1 MAEERLQKILAR
13 AGYGSRR
20 ACERI
25 IEGGRVTVDG
35 EVAHLGDR
43 ADPQKQEIRVDG
55 VPLARSQ
62 PLFYIMVHKPR
73 GVISTTH
80 DPLGRRTVLDLVP
93 LPIDRKG
100 KAIRVYPVGRLD
112 AESEGLILLTNDGA
126 LANRLTH
133 PRYEH
138 PRVYRVLVAGE
149 PTAQNLERWR
159 RGIMLDGKMTR
170 FDAVTIEGRR
180 HGETWLKITVHE
192 GRKHLVRRMVAA
204 LGYPPRRLIR
214 TAMGSLQLGSLPP
227 GRSRPLT
234 RDELRSLKRSASQGP
249 QRPRR
254 GKTRTGRRPSSP
266 RSRQRRQRK

>member
-1 MAEERLQKILAR
+1 MVEERLQKILAR

-20 ACERI
+20 ACEHI
-25 IEGGRVTVDG
+25 IEAGRVMVDG
-35 EVAHLGDR
+35 KVAQLGDR
-43 ADPQKQEIRVDG
+43 ADPQRQRIEVDG
-55 VPLARSQ
+55 VPLARPQ
-62 PLFYIMVHKPR
+62 PYFYIMLHKPR

-80 DPLGRRTVLDLVP
+80 DPLGRRTVLDLVS
-93 LPIDRKG
+93 LPSDRRG
-100 KAIRVYPVGRLD
+100 KVVRVYPVGRLD

-149 PTAQNLERWR
+149 PTEENLERWR
-159 RGIMLDGKMTR
+159 RGIMLDGKVTR
-170 FDAVTIEGRR
+170 FDAVTVEGGR
-180 HGETWLKITVHE
+180 HGETWLEITVHE

-214 TAMGSLQLGSLPP
+214 TAMGSLQLGTLPP

-234 RDELRSLKRSASQGP
+234 QGEVLALKRSAGRSP
-249 QRPRR
+249 QQPRT
-254 GKTRTGRRPSSP
+254 KRTTHRSPSS
-266 RSRQRRQRK
+266 RSRQRRH

>member
-25 IEGGRVTVDG
+25 IEAGRVMVDG
-35 EVAHLGDR
+35 QVAHLGDS

-62 PLFYIMVHKPR
+62 PLFYIMLNKPR

-80 DPLGRRTVLDLVP
+80 DPLGRRTVLELVP
-93 LPIDRKG
+93 LPTDRRG

-112 AESEGLILLTNDGA
+112 ADSEGLILLTNDGA

-138 PRVYRVLVAGE
+138 PRVYRVLVTGE
-149 PTAQNLERWR
+149 PTPQNLERWR

-170 FDAVTIEGRR
+170 VDAVTIESRR

-192 GRKHLVRRMVAA
+192 GRKHLVRRMVAS

-214 TAMGSLQLGSLPP
+214 TAMGPLQLDNLPP
-227 GRSRPLT
+227 GRSRSLT
-234 RDELRSLKRSASQGP
+234 RDELRALKRSAGQEP

>member
-25 IEGGRVTVDG
+25 IEAGRVMVDG
-35 EVAHLGDR
+35 QVAHLGDS

-62 PLFYIMVHKPR
+62 PLFYIMLNKPR

-80 DPLGRRTVLDLVP
+80 DPLGRRTVLELVP
-93 LPIDRKG
+93 LPTDRRG

-112 AESEGLILLTNDGA
+112 ADSEGLILLTNDGA

-138 PRVYRVLVAGE
+138 PRVYRVLVTGE
-149 PTAQNLERWR
+149 PTPQNLERWR

-170 FDAVTIEGRR
+170 VDAVTIESRR

-192 GRKHLVRRMVAA
+192 GRKHLVRRMVAS

-214 TAMGSLQLGSLPP
+214 TAMGPLQLDNLPP
-227 GRSRPLT
+227 GRSRSLT
-234 RDELRSLKRSASQGP
+234 RDELRALKRSAGQEP

-254 GKTRTGRRPSSP
+254 GKTRTGRRPPSH
-266 RSRQRRQRK
+266 RSRQRRQQK